1 MCTLGQVDAP
11 LGVSW
16 EDFVAT
22 WVSLGAILGYVGA
35 ILGPFWG
42 VLGATWVHLGA
53 GSLSMESTHLLES
66 IAGACVC

>member
-1 MCTLGQVDAP
+1 MGLVDAM
-11 LGVSW
+11 LRVSW

-35 ILGPFWG
+35 ILGPLWE

-53 GSLSMESTHLLES
+53 GSSSMESTYLLES